1 MTEEPTSHPMRQE
14 RIQEGPGR
22 VAPSARKARK
32 ARRLAAKKNNQMPV
46 VAPVEG
52 PAATRVVEGELQS
65 PAPDSGLVGALQRPY
80 LIRLIVRRELA
91 RMYSASILGLLWSYV
106 QPAIRFGVYFV
117 VFGYLLN
124 MHKDVPDFA
133 IHLFCGI
140 VFVHYFSETFSG
152 GTRSIWLNRRLVQK
166 MAVPREVFPL
176 SSMLVAMFHTLPQLL
191 LLAFFSFISGWSI
204 DPLGAASGLL
214 GLLIIMAFSMAMA
227 LIFSAVN
234 VYYRDFQNIVHT
246 ITQFMHFLVPMMY
259 PAHRVMQH
267 AEAHPVI
274 YQLYMANPVADAVML
289 LQRFFWYPVAK
300 QNASGKAQEL
310 SLLFPDHLLQR
321 GLITLVAC
329 LGLLWFGQRLFRRLE
344 KKFPERL

>member
-1 MTEEPTSHPMRQE
+1 MQQG
-14 RIQEGPGR
+14 RIQEGAGR
-22 VAPSARKARK
+22 VRPSARKARK
-32 ARRLAAKKNNQMPV
+32 ARKLAARKENQMPV
-46 VAPVEG
+46 VAAVDG
-52 PAATRVVEGELQS
+52 PQEVRVVAGELRS
-65 PAPDSGLVGALQRPY
+65 PAPEGGLLGALQRPY

-91 RMYSASILGLLWSYV
+91 RMYSASVLGLLWSYV
-106 QPAIRFGVYFV
+106 QPAIRFTVYYI

-191 LLAFFSFISGWSI
+191 LLTFFCTISGWQI
-204 DPLGAASGLL
+204 DAVGAASGLL
-214 GLLIIMAFSMAMA
+214 GLLIIMAFSMGMA

-234 VYYRDFQNIVHT
+234 VYYRDFQNIVNT

-259 PAHRVMQH
+259 PVHRIMKV
-267 AEAHPVI
+267 EDSHPI
-274 YQLYMANPVADAVML
+274 LYQIYMANPIADAVML

-300 QNASGKAQEL
+300 QSAVGAAQERA
-310 SLLFPDHLLQR
+310 LLFPADLFQR
-321 GLITLVAC
+321 GLITLAAC
-329 LGLLWFGQRLFRRLE
+329 LVLLWIGQRVFRRLE